1 MSNRNIFTRS
11 FLLRCAAA
19 SIILGSLAA
28 CGGGGG
34 VGVGVVVPAQPV
46 VTQLPLALT
55 RAGPEAVEVDWGD
68 DPDVYNFDV
77 LRDGNLL
84 ATVTTLSVVDATV
97 FFNGSYCY
105 QVQGYDATG
114 LLVASTDTG
123 CITLVP

>member
-11 FLLRCAAA
+11 FLLRWVAA
-19 SIILGSLAA
+19 SFILGSLAA

-55 RAGPEAVEVDWGD
+55 RVGPEAVEVDWGD
-68 DPDVYNFDV
+68 DPDVYTFDV

-84 ATVTTLSVVDATV
+84 ATVNALSVIDTTAYI
-97 FFNGSYCY
+97 NGSYCY

-123 CITLVP
+123 CITIVP

>member
-28 CGGGGG
+28 CGGGGAD
-34 VGVGVVVPAQPV
+34 VAVVVPAQSTI
-46 VTQLPLALT
+46 TQLPLALT
-55 RAGPEAVEVDWGD
+55 RVGPEAVQVDWGD
-68 DPDVYNFDV
+68 DPDVYTFDV

-84 ATVTTLSVVDATV
+84 ATVTTLSVIDITAYI
-97 FFNGSYCY
+97 NGSYCY
-105 QVQGYDATG
+105 QVQGYDVTG

-123 CITLVP
+123 CITIVP